1 MTHSLQN
8 GSQDDDYVELSP
20 DDPDWDLS
28 EEAGYGDWEP
38 QHTYHISK
46 WLIVVISLLI
56 VAALT
61 LPLLLRTW

>member
-1 MTHSLQN
+1 MTHGSQN
-8 GSQDDDYVELSP
+8 GSKDDDYVELSP

-28 EEAGYGDWEP
+28 EEAGYSDWEP
-38 QHTYHISK
+38 RHPYQISK